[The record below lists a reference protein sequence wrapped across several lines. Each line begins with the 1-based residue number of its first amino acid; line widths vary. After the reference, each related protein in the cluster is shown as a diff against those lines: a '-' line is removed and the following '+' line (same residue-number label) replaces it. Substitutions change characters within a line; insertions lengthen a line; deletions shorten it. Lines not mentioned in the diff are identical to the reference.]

1 MSYRIWFL
9 SFIGLILALFTFVLY
24 ESVTGVTFP
33 WQALLYAFAV
43 ALIVWAIG
51 FTWEMYVRKKRMR
64 AWRTWLHVLNDR
76 FLSLTPDTNGASR
89 LEMMIIDGLRR
100 RDKLWRDRLSAQ
112 DDKLTFL
119 HALSLRF
126 AHQLKTPLA
135 ALSLLLEE
143 AQARS
148 DKNELE
154 AAWPS
159 LEQAMRVELDRSS
172 ALLQQMISTARI
184 THIDADLTISRFSVE
199 ELLREVINA
208 YRASW
213 IAHHIYPR
221 LIIDFASPKDDLGG
235 HNWITGDRKMEGARK
250 EESTV
255 LQEGR
260 ENPSGAGRRR
270 DTVVSDRKWLRLM
283 FEQII
288 QNALKYGRKES
299 DPQATFLIFLGEHLS
314 SELTNGLSS
323 SPSAVGVSEAS
334 SGSSSVSTSVTA
346 SVPSSVSSSVTASVP
361 SSVSSSVTAS
371 VPSSVSLSGPSGGPP
386 SASQSIHV
394 AFIDSGPGIPESDLN
409 RLFEPFY
416 TGESGRKQSAST
428 GLGLYLAKEAA
439 RAIGAQINI
448 ETCLGVGTT
457 VHVIIPRDHFYAPAM
472 HTQMTETHHGPHDE

>member
-64 AWRTWLHVLNDR
+64 AWRTWLHVPNDR

-143 AQARS
+143 ARARS

-235 HNWITGDRKMEGARK
+235 HDWITGDRKMEGARK
-250 EESTV
+250 VESTV

-323 SPSAVGVSEAS
+323 SPSAVGVAEAS
-334 SGSSSVSTSVTA
+334 SGS
-346 SVPSSVSSSVTASVP
+346 

-371 VPSSVSLSGPSGGPP
+371 VPSSVSLSGPSGGPL